1 MKELLRKAFEAG
13 KDKQWDIE
21 WQMGR
26 SKPGFEEWYKEH
38 EIQALNIPD
47 VVGRSEQ
54 FISLIKE
61 LINVGIIDED
71 DIEVETWVKNYI
83 KEINCR

>member
-54 FISLIKE
+54 LFC
-61 LINVGIIDED
+61 DEHTPKVRYD
-71 DIEVETWVKNYI
+71 WQKG
-83 KEINCR
+83 NCLTCAKKLEAK

>member
-26 SKPGFEEWYKEH
+26 SKPDFEEWYKEH
-38 EIQALNIPD
+38 ESQALNIP
-47 VVGRSEQ
+47 VVSKTFYCQQGLGIGGKDCDTQCEYC
-54 FISLIKE
+54 KE
-61 LINVGIIDED
+61 D
-71 DIEVETWVKNYI
+71 
-83 KEINCR
+83 

>member
-26 SKPGFEEWYKEH
+26 SKPDFEQWYKEH
-38 EIQALNIPD
+38 EIQALNIPV

-54 FISLIKE
+54 LKAFVSNFYEWHKKQNYLTVKQDDWIEYIESL
-61 LINVGIIDED
+61 
-71 DIEVETWVKNYI
+71 
-83 KEINCR
+83 

>member
-38 EIQALNIPD
+38 EIQALNIAG
-47 VVGRSEQ
+47 VVGRREQ
-54 FISLIKE
+54 LFC
-61 LINVGIIDED
+61 DEHTPKVRYD
-71 DIEVETWVKNYI
+71 WQKG
-83 KEINCR
+83 NCLTCAKKLEAK

>member
-26 SKPGFEEWYKEH
+26 SKPDFEEWHKEH
-38 EIQALNIPD
+38 ESQALNIP
-47 VVGRSEQ
+47 VVVFSEA
-54 FISLIKE
+54 E
-61 LINVGIIDED
+61 LKAKLAEQLEKTRQWLIDED
-71 DIEVETWVKNYI
+71 FEGLAE
-83 KEINCR
+83 RL

>member
-1 MKELLRKAFEAG
+1 MKELLKKAFEAG

-26 SKPGFEEWYKEH
+26 SKPDFNEWYKEH
-38 EIQALNIPD
+38 ENEALRIQN

-54 FISLIKE
+54 LPNRCS
-61 LINVGIIDED
+61 VCGRTDE
-71 DIEVETWVKNYI
+71 ERLTMTSMCGVSACPY
-83 KEINCR
+83 